1 MKTMK
6 RNQFFWIFFLVAF
19 ALSAQETTL
28 QKANALYAQG
38 DYIAAAEQY
47 EMIAQIQGESPQLY
61 YNLGNAYY
69 RSGELG
75 KAILNYNRALLFSPH
90 YDDARFNL
98 RIAQQKVVDNVDVT
112 TTFFLVQWVNDFGDL
127 LSSNQWA
134 VLSLAS
140 FLLMLITALLYLF
153 ARYRHWRK
161 ISFNVA
167 LFMLFL
173 SLISIGLAEKQSH
186 KVMNSTAGIIM
197 DKSVTA
203 KDSPSLNAKDMF
215 VLHEGTKVT
224 IRDDISGWTEVELPD
239 GNAGFIPT
247 TSIEKI

>member
-1 MKTMK
+1 MK
-6 RNQFFWIFFLVAF
+6 RNQFFWIFFWVAI

-28 QKANALYAQG
+28 QKANALYAKG
-38 DYIAAAEQY
+38 DYIAAAQEY
-47 EMIAQIQGESPQLY
+47 EMIAQIQGESPRLY

-69 RSGELG
+69 RSGDLG

-98 RIAQQKVVDNVDVT
+98 RIAQQKVIDNVDVT
-112 TTFFLVQWVNDFGDL
+112 STFFLVQWVNDFGDL
-127 LSSNQWA
+127 LTSNQWA
-134 VLSLAS
+134 IISLVA
-140 FLLMLITALLYLF
+140 FLLMLIMGLFYLF
-153 ARYRHWRK
+153 ARYRNWRK
-161 ISFNVA
+161 ISFNIA
-167 LFMLFL
+167 IFMLFL
-173 SLISIGLAEKQSH
+173 SLVSIGFADKQSH
-186 KVMNSTAGIIM
+186 KVTNSTAGIIM
-197 DKSVTA
+197 DKSVMA

-239 GNAGFIPT
+239 GNAGFIPS